1 MKADA
6 HSKTERLTGMPDNI
20 RIIASDFDGTILKD
34 GAQHVDE
41 EYFPLIRELKSMG
54 ISFIAASG
62 RQYANLRRLLEPV
75 AEDISYICENGAL
88 IAQGG
93 TILYQNDIERNLA
106 LSLIRDMQEV
116 PDSEVVVS
124 GADASYMVPV
134 DPLFP
139 VMLREK
145 VKNQVAVL
153 KDFEEMKLPMI
164 KISIYFP
171 KGIPGDKEKWFHE
184 KYDRFLNVVDGG
196 NGWLDFTNKGVDKG
210 SALRLLAAK
219 EQFFLD
225 EVLAFGDSENDMAML
240 KEAGLSYAMNTA
252 KEHVKKCA
260 DRECSM
266 VSRVLEDLI
275 AGRL

>member
-1 MKADA
+1 
-6 HSKTERLTGMPDNI
+6 MPDNI

-106 LSLIRDMQEV
+106 LSLIRDMQDV

-124 GADASYMVPV
+124 G
-134 DPLFP
+134 
-139 VMLREK
+139 
-145 VKNQVAVL
+145 
-153 KDFEEMKLPMI
+153 
-164 KISIYFP
+164 
-171 KGIPGDKEKWFHE
+171 GG
-184 KYDRFLNVVDGG
+184 RFLYGAGG
-196 NGWLDFTNKGVDKG
+196 SSVSCDAAGKGEKPG
-210 SALRLLAAK
+210 CRA
-219 EQFFLD
+219 
-225 EVLAFGDSENDMAML
+225 
-240 KEAGLSYAMNTA
+240 
-252 KEHVKKCA
+252 
-260 DRECSM
+260 
-266 VSRVLEDLI
+266 
-275 AGRL
+275 

>member
-1 MKADA
+1 
-6 HSKTERLTGMPDNI
+6 MPDNI
-20 RIIASDFDGTILKD
+20 RVIASDFDGTILKD

-75 AEDISYICENGAL
+75 ADDISYICENGAL

-93 TILYQNDIERNLA
+93 VILYQNDIERNLG

-153 KDFEEMKLPMI
+153 KNFGEMKLPMI
-164 KISIYFP
+164 KISIYWP

-219 EQFFLD
+219 EQFFMD

-252 KEHVKKCA
+252 KDHVKKCA
-260 DRECSM
+260 GRECSM

>member
-1 MKADA
+1 
-6 HSKTERLTGMPDNI
+6 MPDNI

-153 KDFEEMKLPMI
+153 KDFGEMKLPMI

-266 VSRVLEDLI
+266 VSWVLEDLI

>member
-1 MKADA
+1 
-6 HSKTERLTGMPDNI
+6 MPDNI

-106 LSLIRDMQEV
+106 LSLIRDMQDV

-145 VKNQVAVL
+145 VKTR
-153 KDFEEMKLPMI
+153 LPCLR
-164 KISIYFP
+164 IS
-171 KGIPGDKEKWFHE
+171 GI
-184 KYDRFLNVVDGG
+184 
-196 NGWLDFTNKGVDKG
+196 
-210 SALRLLAAK
+210 
-219 EQFFLD
+219 
-225 EVLAFGDSENDMAML
+225 
-240 KEAGLSYAMNTA
+240 
-252 KEHVKKCA
+252 
-260 DRECSM
+260 
-266 VSRVLEDLI
+266 
-275 AGRL
+275 